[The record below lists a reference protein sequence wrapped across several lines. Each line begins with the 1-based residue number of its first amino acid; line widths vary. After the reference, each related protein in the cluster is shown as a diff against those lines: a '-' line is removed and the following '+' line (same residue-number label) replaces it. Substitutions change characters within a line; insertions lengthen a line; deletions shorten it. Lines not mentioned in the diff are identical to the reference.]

1 MWLTIAALRRRRSRR
16 HNGGVAAVEFGL
28 LAPTFVLVF
37 AGTVTVGDAVAVQT
51 QLDGAVAAGINYA
64 IVNQSQVT
72 SSTNSATGNA
82 YAVDLAST
90 IANLVSTSAGGNAA
104 NVTVV
109 VNNGPTATITS
120 GTLATSG
127 TTSNA
132 NLYYCLTGSPSGW
145 TWGTSATG
153 GGGACSGSG
162 TYGKFVTI
170 TASYSFTPFFNSYTF
185 GLGTTLSVGTAAQV
199 Q

>member
-1 MWLTIAALRRRRSRR
+1 MRLTIAALRRKRNKRR
-16 HNGGVAAVEFGL
+16 NAGVAAVEFGL

-64 IVNQSQVT
+64 VVNQSEVT
-72 SSTNSATGNA
+72 SSTNSRTGNA
-82 YAVDLAST
+82 YAVDLATT
-90 IANLVSTSAGGNAA
+90 IANLVSTSAGGTAA

-109 VNNGPTATITS
+109 VNNGPTVTITG
-120 GTLATSG
+120 GTPITSG

-132 NLYYCLTGSPSGW
+132 NLYYCLTGSPSNW
-145 TWGTSATG
+145 TWGNSGTANA
-153 GGGACSGSG
+153 ACSGSG

-170 TASYSFTPFFNSYTF
+170 TASYTFTPFFNSYTF
-185 GLGTTLSVGTAAQV
+185 GLGSTLTVGTAAQV

>member
-1 MWLTIAALRRRRSRR
+1 MRLTVAALRRKRSNR
-16 HNGGVAAVEFGL
+16 HNAGVAAVEFGL

-64 IVNQSQVT
+64 LVNQSEVT
-72 SSTNSATGNA
+72 SSINSSTGNA
-82 YAVDLAST
+82 YAVDLAT
-90 IANLVSTSAGGNAA
+90 NIANLVSTSAGGNAA

-109 VNNGPTATITS
+109 VNNGPTVTITA
-120 GTLATSG
+120 GTAAASG

-132 NLYYCLTGSPSGW
+132 NLYYCLTGSPSSW
-145 TWGTSATG
+145 TWGTSATS

-170 TASYSFTPFFNSYTF
+170 TANYTFTPFFGSYTF
-185 GLGTTLSVGTAAQV
+185 GLGPTLTVGTAAQV

>member
-1 MWLTIAALRRRRSRR
+1 MRLMIAALRRRRSRR
-16 HNGGVAAVEFGL
+16 HNAGVAAVEFGL
-28 LAPTFVLVF
+28 MAPTFVLVF

-64 IVNQSQVT
+64 IVNQASANST
-72 SSTNSATGNA
+72 SGQTLANA
-82 YAVDLAST
+82 

-127 TTSNA
+127 TASNA
-132 NLYYCLTGSPSGW
+132 NLYYCLTGSPSSW
-145 TWGTSATG
+145 TWGTSATS

-170 TASYSFTPFFNSYTF
+170 TASYNFTPFVNSNSF

>member
-1 MWLTIAALRRRRSRR
+1 MWLTIAALRRKRGRR
-16 HNGGVAAVEFGL
+16 HNAGVAAVEFGL

-64 IVNQSQVT
+64 IVNQSEVT
-72 SSTNSATGNA
+72 SSTNAATGDA
-82 YAVDLAST
+82 YAVDLAKA

-109 VNNGPTATITS
+109 VNNGPTATIASGALTTS
-120 GTLATSG
+120 GTST
-127 TTSNA
+127 NA

-145 TWGTSATG
+145 TWGTSATS

>member
-1 MWLTIAALRRRRSRR
+1 
-16 HNGGVAAVEFGL
+16 VEFGL

>member
-1 MWLTIAALRRRRSRR
+1 MLRLTIATLRRRRSKR
-16 HNGGVAAVEFGL
+16 HNAGVAAVEFGL
-28 LAPTFVLVF
+28 LAPTFVMVF

-64 IVNQSQVT
+64 IVNETQA
-72 SSTNSATGNA
+72 SSTGGQTLANA
-82 YAVDLAST
+82 

-127 TTSNA
+127 TAANA
-132 NLYYCLTGSPSGW
+132 DQYYCLTGSPSSWG
-145 TWGTSATG
+145 WGTGVAS

-170 TASYSFTPFFNSYTF
+170 TASYTFTAFFSSYTF
-185 GLGTTLSVGTAAQV
+185 GLGSTISVGTAAQV

>member
-1 MWLTIAALRRRRSRR
+1 MRLMIAALRRRRSRR
-16 HNGGVAAVEFGL
+16 HNAGVAAVEFGL

-64 IVNQSQVT
+64 IVNQSEVT
-72 SSTNSATGNA
+72 SSTNAATGDA
-82 YAVDLAST
+82 YAVDLAKA

-109 VNNGPTATITS
+109 VNNGPTATISS
-120 GTLATSG
+120 GALTTSG
-127 TTSNA
+127 TTTNA
-132 NLYYCLTGSPSGW
+132 NLYYCLTGSPSSW
-145 TWGTSATG
+145 TWGTSATS

-170 TASYSFTPFFNSYTF
+170 TASYTFTPFFNSYTF

>member
-1 MWLTIAALRRRRSRR
+1 MRLMIAALRRRRSRR
-16 HNGGVAAVEFGL
+16 HNAGVAAVEFGL

-64 IVNQSQVT
+64 IVNQSEVT
-72 SSTNSATGNA
+72 SSTNAATGDA
-82 YAVDLAST
+82 YAVDLAKA

-109 VNNGPTATITS
+109 VNNGPTATISS
-120 GTLATSG
+120 GTLTTSG

-132 NLYYCLTGSPSGW
+132 NLYYCLTGSPSSW
-145 TWGTSATG
+145 TWGTSGSA
-153 GGGACSGSG
+153 GGACSVSG

-170 TASYSFTPFFNSYTF
+170 TASYTFTPFFNSYTF

>member
-1 MWLTIAALRRRRSRR
+1 MRLTIAALRRRRSRR
-16 HNGGVAAVEFGL
+16 HNAGVAAVEFGL
-28 LAPTFVLVF
+28 MAPTFVLVF

-51 QLDGAVAAGINYA
+51 RLDGAVAAGINYA
-64 IVNQSQVT
+64 IVNQSEVT
-72 SSTNSATGNA
+72 SSINSGTGNA
-82 YAVDLAST
+82 YAVDLASA
-90 IANLVSTSAGGNAA
+90 IANLVSTSAGGTAA

-120 GTLATSG
+120 GTLTTGG

-132 NLYYCLTGSPSGW
+132 NLYYCLTGSPSSW
-145 TWGTSATG
+145 TWGTSATS
-153 GGGACSGSG
+153 GGGACTGSG

-170 TASYSFTPFFNSYTF
+170 TASYSFTPFVNANSF
-185 GLGTTLSVGTAAQV
+185 GLGSTLTVGTAAQV

>member
-1 MWLTIAALRRRRSRR
+1 MRLTFAALRRRRSKR
-16 HNGGVAAVEFGL
+16 HNTGVAAVEFGL
-28 LAPTFVLVF
+28 MAPTFVLVF

-64 IVNQSQVT
+64 IVNQSEVT
-72 SSTNSATGNA
+72 SSTNAGTGNA
-82 YAVDLAST
+82 YAVDLASA
-90 IANLVSTSAGGNAA
+90 IANLVSTSADGNAA

-109 VNNGPTATITS
+109 VNNGPTATITN
-120 GTLATSG
+120 GTLTTSG

-132 NLYYCLTGSPSGW
+132 NLYYCLTGTPSSW
-145 TWGTSATG
+145 TWGTSATS

-170 TASYSFTPFFNSYTF
+170 TASYNFTPFVNSNAF
-185 GLGTTLSVGTAAQV
+185 GLGSTLSVGTAAQV